1 MAKKE
6 TSPSEDYLKG
16 YSEGAYDAYEALRK
30 ELVRLTN
37 SFGDVW
43 ATYYHG
49 KITPE
54 RQKVSDQLSLV
65 VDALTVL
72 DDMMQEAIEDVTYE
86 NMKRQNEQTDTSG
99 Y

>member
-1 MAKKE
+1 MAKKDN
-6 TSPSEDYLKG
+6 TPSEEYLRG
-16 YSEGAYDAYEALRK
+16 YSDGVYDAYDRLRK

-54 RQKVSDQLSLV
+54 RQKVSDQLALV
-65 VDALTVL
+65 SDALTTL
-72 DDMMQEAIEDVTYE
+72 DDMMQEAIEDVTYD
-86 NMKRQNEQTDTSG
+86 NMKRQDEQTDTSG